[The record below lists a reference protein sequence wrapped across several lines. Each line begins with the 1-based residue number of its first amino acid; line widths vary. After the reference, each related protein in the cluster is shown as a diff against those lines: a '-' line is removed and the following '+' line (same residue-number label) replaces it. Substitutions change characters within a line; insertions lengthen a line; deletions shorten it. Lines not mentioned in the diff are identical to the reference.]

1 MKTQNLLQKTLWV
14 SQNTPK
20 DPDFGST
27 AQWNDSSQ
35 ADKVIQGG
43 APDLELLD
51 CF

>member
-1 MKTQNLLQKTLWV
+1 MKTQNLLQKTFWI
-14 SQNTPK
+14 SQATPK

-27 AQWNDSSQ
+27 APWNDSSQ

-43 APDLELLD
+43 ASDLELLG